1 MHPHQVP
8 HHLDMVAEAT
18 EREASPVDSLPEGRE
33 DRRLELTLSMCHD
46 LVYVSLSTIYAR
58 LLTKCTTS

>member
-18 EREASPVDSLPEGRE
+18 EREASPVDLLPEDRE
-33 DRRLELTLSMCHD
+33 GRRLGLILSEQCHW
-46 LVYVSLSTIYAR
+46 
-58 LLTKCTTS
+58 